1 MNLRVIY
8 AGRRQWS
15 RQTREPKRAF
25 RYCLLLIGNKQNN
38 TKQGACYGHEMK
50 HFTFLEYRETRKYTL
65 NKVYLNVKTVLTTHT
80 QYVTQLPTLGIPT
93 NPPSTITYP

>member
-1 MNLRVIY
+1 
-8 AGRRQWS
+8 
-15 RQTREPKRAF
+15 
-25 RYCLLLIGNKQNN
+25 
-38 TKQGACYGHEMK
+38 MK
-50 HFTFLEYRETRKYTL
+50 HFTFLEYRETRKYTV